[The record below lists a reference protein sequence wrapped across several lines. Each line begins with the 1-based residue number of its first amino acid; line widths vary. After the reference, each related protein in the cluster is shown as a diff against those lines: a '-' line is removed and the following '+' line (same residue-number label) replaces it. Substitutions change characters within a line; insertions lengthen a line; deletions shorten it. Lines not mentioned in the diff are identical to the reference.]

1 MKGGRTTRWYRVRPY
16 NNELGA
22 RWYAGATKKTMTT
35 PRENSDIAAAY
46 DLWADTYDVDPNR
59 TRELAGEVLR
69 HCDLSVAGLDV
80 VEIGCG
86 TGRNTL
92 WLGERAENVLA
103 LDISEGM
110 LRRAKARAQSPSVR
124 FLQHDIRSAWPSAD
138 EAADVVIAMLVLE
151 HVERLH
157 PIFSEAARVL
167 RWAGDLFVCEL
178 HPMRQMLGRQAE
190 FTNPRTGERERVA
203 AFLHDVSAYVN
214 GGLQA
219 GLTLMRLGEWR
230 DTGAG
235 MADPPRLLSVHFR
248 R

>member
-1 MKGGRTTRWYRVRPY
+1 V
-16 NNELGA
+16 
-22 RWYAGATKKTMTT
+22 GATKTIMTT

-46 DLWADTYDVDPNR
+46 DLWADTYDIDPNR

-69 HCDLSVAGLDV
+69 QCDLRLAGRDV
-80 VEIGCG
+80 LEIGCG

-110 LRRAKARAQSPSVR
+110 LRQARARVQSPRVR
-124 FLQHDIRSAWPSAD
+124 FLQHDISSPWPSAD
-138 EAADVVIAMLVLE
+138 GSADVVIAMLVLE
-151 HVERLH
+151 HVQRLQ
-157 PIFSEAARVL
+157 PIFGEAARVL
-167 RWAGDLFVCEL
+167 RRGGDLFVCEL
-178 HPMRQMLGRQAE
+178 HPMRQILGRQAE

-203 AFLHDVSAYVN
+203 AFLHDVSEYVN

-219 GLTLMRLGEWR
+219 DFTLGRLGEWR

-235 MADPPRLLSVHFR
+235 RADPPRLLSVQFHVPALTGPD
-248 R
+248 

>member
-110 LRRAKARAQSPSVR
+110 LRQAKARAQSPSVR

-138 EAADVVIAMLVLE
+138 ESADVVIAMLVLE
-151 HVERLH
+151 HVERLQ

-203 AFLHDVSAYVN
+203 AFLHDVSEYVN

>member
-1 MKGGRTTRWYRVRPY
+1 
-16 NNELGA
+16 
-22 RWYAGATKKTMTT
+22 MTT
-35 PRENSDIAAAY
+35 PRENSYIAAAY

-110 LRRAKARAQSPSVR
+110 LRQAKARAQSASVR

-138 EAADVVIAMLVLE
+138 ESADVVIAMLVLE
-151 HVERLH
+151 HVERLQ

-203 AFLHDVSAYVN
+203 AFLHDVSEYVN

>member
-1 MKGGRTTRWYRVRPY
+1 M
-16 NNELGA
+16 
-22 RWYAGATKKTMTT
+22 GATKTIMTT

-46 DLWADTYDVDPNR
+46 DLWADTYDIDPNR

-69 HCDLSVAGLDV
+69 QCDLRLAGRDV
-80 VEIGCG
+80 LEIGCG

-110 LRRAKARAQSPSVR
+110 LRQARARVQSPRVR
-124 FLQHDIRSAWPSAD
+124 FLQHDISSPWPSAD
-138 EAADVVIAMLVLE
+138 GSADVVIAMLVLE
-151 HVERLH
+151 HVQRLQ
-157 PIFSEAARVL
+157 PIFGEAARVL
-167 RWAGDLFVCEL
+167 RRGGDLFVCEL
-178 HPMRQMLGRQAE
+178 HPMRQILGRQAE

-203 AFLHDVSAYVN
+203 AFLHDVSEYVN

-219 GLTLMRLGEWR
+219 GFTLGRLGEWR

-235 MADPPRLLSVHFR
+235 RADPPRLLSVQFHVPALTGPD
-248 R
+248 